1 MNRHV
6 TAAITAGLA
15 LSMTAGSMP
24 MPAIAEALQG
34 VDGISIAAGAA
45 PAQQA
50 APQDQTAQGDS
61 ETGAGNDKQA
71 DEAVSITA
79 LPDITLGAGG
89 TATLPGTVAVQFKS
103 GKTEQRSVVWES
115 QDADGTDLS
124 KLAAG
129 VYEFRGSVAG
139 ISLAASQ
146 RVMVQPAAQVDV
158 TENPSE
164 ATNDGAQL
172 AEDLPTP
179 QTAPAQTAD
188 YSSKQVVSIDPVSV
202 NTLVNVLPTQGG
214 GSTLPQRTRVVYSDG
229 SAETVN
235 IDWYR
240 EGVFTADI
248 VSKPGMKQ
256 IDVPLANQSGPLQ
269 GKQVRCNL
277 KVQQVQKLEDVS
289 VLTTTGIKPNLPSFI
304 DVVLWDGSRISS
316 IADWDPIDS
325 SQYAQ
330 PGSFEVYG
338 HLRDTGMPVK
348 ATVDVFD
355 LADPV
360 VLELLGAPNA
370 DIALP
375 TYVLARLSDGEQYP
389 LQILEWNAI
398 PQEFEDGAVDEATI
412 EGTATIG
419 NYYSDTVAADFGTVT
434 VKAHLKRAQF
444 DAKKTS
450 PRDNEFTGTIY
461 KGETLR
467 PFTDNGTAVCK
478 NGTIATDLAIEWD
491 DYDPQPTENTI
502 LHGHI
507 AGTDIPTSMK
517 VYVIDPDAITVPTL
531 KGVSLKGVPSPKV
544 LPAWIDVPL
553 TEAEEF
559 LGGEWT
565 LRVSDIT
572 WDTAS
577 VDWSKGG
584 MINGEGRMMF
594 WNDDK
599 GLVEKKIP
607 LQFDL
612 QVSSKVEKV
621 EPVKVS
627 TMLGLDPLMPQTVK
641 VHYKGIAELCDVK
654 VNWEQAPTHKYNK
667 VGSFKLKGTL
677 EGIANVKAEA
687 TVKVVTQSS
696 LQMPTKV
703 ATVSGTKPSLPT
715 RTRLYNAEGVLSDY
729 VLDWDLDPYSYT
741 GPVGKQTVV
750 TGMITSD
757 SDWSRRRGTG
767 APLSVTVE
775 ICAPEHISGNKKHR
789 IRTEEGVEP
798 SLPTSVPVELAD
810 GTTVLAGIDWA
821 EIDPEEYEN
830 AGETFTVEGLVQGF
844 DGATKMALVDDDDRS
859 GSEDGLVTAEVSVVG
874 EGEVTALQ
882 PRTVVI
888 NAVQG
893 TAVENCG
900 LPSGLGTTYSDG
912 AVTDDDDEGMAVTWD
927 TSKVDMSKP
936 GSYTVTGKYV
946 DAELADLSPTAV
958 INVVAPDTAI
968 TSVSETSLTVAKGT
982 TVDELLSQLPAT
994 VQAKY
999 SDGTS
1004 DEVAVNYWNLD
1015 PVSGDALNQV
1025 GQFVLEGVV
1034 ANGEAEATCTVTVA
1048 GNDSETPVKADELGT
1063 VEVLE
1068 HSSSDEVKGRLPS
1081 VAHVTM
1087 KDGST
1092 CDCPIEWQQVPS
1104 TGAAGE
1110 TLKAT
1115 GTTANGLIDVRVQL
1129 KVVARP
1135 AAQRISILVN
1145 GKKQDEGSVVKVKRG
1160 DSVLLVAAVDP
1171 ADAYQDVEW
1180 EIADSEIAS
1189 VSGNTLKALH
1199 AGKTTLRAK
1208 PSRGAAANIQ
1218 ASVQIE
1224 VYEDE
1229 TNAGAAVGSNKPG
1242 SDEQVAKG
1250 DKQKKGKKDARAALP
1265 GTGDISAGAAAAFG
1279 VAGLSS
1285 FLAAAC
1291 ALIKRNKHIG

>member
-34 VDGISIAAGAA
+34 VDGTSITAEAA

-50 APQDQTAQGDS
+50 ASQGLTAQGDS
-61 ETGAGNDKQA
+61 GTDESNDNQA
-71 DEAVSITA
+71 DEAVSITV

-89 TATLPGTVAVQFKS
+89 AATLPDTVAVQFKS

-115 QDADGTDLS
+115 ENADGTDLS

-139 ISLAASQ
+139 VSLAASQ
-146 RVMVQPAAQVDV
+146 RVVIEPTAQADASENTSAA
-158 TENPSE
+158 SG
-164 ATNDGAQL
+164 DGTQL

-179 QTAPAQTAD
+179 QAAPAQVAER
-188 YSSKQVVSIDPVSV
+188 SSKEVVSIDPVSV

-229 SAETVN
+229 SAEAVG

-240 EGVFTADI
+240 EGVLTADI

-316 IADWDPIDS
+316 IADWDPIDF

-330 PGSFEVYG
+330 SGSFEVYG

-348 ATVDVFD
+348 ASVDVFD

-360 VLELLGAPNA
+360 VLELLAAPNA

-389 LQILEWNAI
+389 LQILEWSAI
-398 PQEFEDGAVDEATI
+398 PQEFEDGTVDETTI

-450 PRDNEFTGTIY
+450 PRDNEFTDTIY

-467 PFTDNGTAVCK
+467 PFTGNGTAVCK
-478 NGTIATDLAIEWD
+478 DGTIATDLAIEWD
-491 DYDPQPTENTI
+491 DYDPHPTENTI

-507 AGTDIPTSMK
+507 AGTDIPASMK

-531 KGVSLKGVPSPKV
+531 KGVSLKGVPSPEI

-553 TEAEEF
+553 TEAEVF

-565 LRVSDIT
+565 VRVSDIT
-572 WDTAS
+572 WDTTN
-577 VDWSKGG
+577 VDWNKGG

-641 VHYKGIAELCDVK
+641 VHYKGIAEPCEVR
-654 VNWEQAPTHKYNK
+654 VNWEQAPAHKYNK

-696 LQMPTKV
+696 LQIPTKV

-757 SDWSRRRGTG
+757 SDWSRLRGTG

-789 IRTEEGVEP
+789 VRTEEGVEP

-844 DGATKMALVDDDDRS
+844 DGAAMMALVDDDERS
-859 GSEDGLVTAEVSVVG
+859 GAEDGLVTAEVSVVG

-900 LPSGLGTTYSDG
+900 LPAGLGTTYSDG
-912 AVTDDDDEGMAVTWD
+912 TVTDDDDEDMAVTWD
-927 TSKVDMSKP
+927 TSKVDMNKP
-936 GSYTVTGKYV
+936 GSYAVAGKYV
-946 DAELADLSPTAV
+946 DADLADLSPAAV
-958 INVVAPDTAI
+958 INVAAPDVAI
-968 TSVSETSLTVAKGT
+968 ASVAETSLTVAKGT
-982 TVDELLSQLPAT
+982 TVDELLSQLPSMA
-994 VQAKY
+994 QAKY

-1015 PVSGDALNQV
+1015 PVSGDALNHV
-1025 GQFVLEGVV
+1025 GQFALEGVV

-1048 GNDSETPVKADELGT
+1048 GNDSETPVKADDLGT
-1063 VEVLE
+1063 AEVLE
-1068 HSSSDEVKGRLPS
+1068 HSSADEVKGKLPS

-1087 KDGST
+1087 KDGSIH
-1092 CDCPIEWQQVPS
+1092 DCPIEWQQVPS

-1110 TLKAT
+1110 TLEAT
-1115 GTTANGLIDVRVQL
+1115 GTTANGLIDVKARLRVI
-1129 KVVARP
+1129 ARP
-1135 AAQRISILVN
+1135 AAQGISILVN
-1145 GKKQDEGSVVKVKRG
+1145 GKKQAEGSVVRVKRG
-1160 DSVLLVAAVDP
+1160 DSVSLAAAVDP
-1171 ADAYQDVEW
+1171 ADAYQDGEW
-1180 EIADSEIAS
+1180 EIADGEIAS
-1189 VSGNTLKALH
+1189 VSGGTLKALR
-1199 AGKTTLRAK
+1199 AGKTTLLAK
-1208 PSRGAAANIQ
+1208 PSHGAEANVE

-1224 VYEDE
+1224 VYED
-1229 TNAGAAVGSNKPG
+1229 AASTDANTGDNKHDG
-1242 SDEQVAKG
+1242 GEQVVKVE
-1250 DKQKKGKKDARAALP
+1250 KQKKGKKESKASLP
-1265 GTGDISAGAAAAFG
+1265 GTGDNTAGAVAAFG
-1279 VAGLSS
+1279 VAGISS
-1285 FLAAAC
+1285 LLAAAY
-1291 ALIKRNKHIG
+1291 ALIKRNRRVD